1 MVSVFCQLLVLDELL
16 GERLASRLLIDRLVV
31 VVFVLGH
38 FLEGRPLV
46 AQMMLLLLPTVVH
59 LIVLID
65 RMDNLQLG
73 CSSDGILPGSFA
85 ATHQSHALALHL
97 RHEVCGR
104 LPGNGRRRHVYK
116 YPRLAL
122 LHTASLA

>member
-38 FLEGRPLV
+38 LLEGRPLA

-59 LIVLID
+59 LIVLIY
-65 RMDNLQLG
+65 RMGNL
-73 CSSDGILPGSFA
+73 
-85 ATHQSHALALHL
+85 
-97 RHEVCGR
+97 
-104 LPGNGRRRHVYK
+104 
-116 YPRLAL
+116 
-122 LHTASLA
+122 